1 MYTLLLHSY
10 FIGLLQLCEL
20 YYRFMVFIEFGRTL
34 IDKSRVYNNNKNHAA
49 LINKEICNKAC

>member
-20 YYRFMVFIEFGRTL
+20 YYRFMGFYWVW
-34 IDKSRVYNNNKNHAA
+34 
-49 LINKEICNKAC
+49 